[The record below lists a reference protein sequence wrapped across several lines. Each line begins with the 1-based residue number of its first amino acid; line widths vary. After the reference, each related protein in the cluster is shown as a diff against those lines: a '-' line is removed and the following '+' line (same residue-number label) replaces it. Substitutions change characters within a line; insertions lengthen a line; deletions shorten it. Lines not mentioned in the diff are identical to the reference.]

1 MKVKYFA
8 WVRERIGVPE
18 EEIVLPEGVT
28 TAGDLISWLKGRG
41 EGYAHA
47 LERDRFIRVAV
58 DQRHATHDQV
68 LAGAR
73 EVALFPPMTGG

>member
-1 MKVKYFA
+1 MRLKYFA

-18 EEIVLPEGVT
+18 EDIVLPDTVAT
-28 TAGDLISWLKGRG
+28 SGDLIRWLKARG

-47 LERDRFIRVAV
+47 LEQDRFIRVAV
-58 DQRHATHDQV
+58 DQRHVAHDAP
-68 LAGAR
+68 LSGAR